1 MAFSHFGAYLDV
13 FPNPFQDIVDTTES
27 QAESCT
33 NEPIAIEDLPVV
45 RLYNLQYS
53 FTIIECIAYH
63 RYGEYTIYEY
73 CSYPL

>member
-45 RLYNLQYS
+45 RLITYS
-53 FTIIECIAYH
+53 I
-63 RYGEYTIYEY
+63 R
-73 CSYPL
+73 SL